1 MKRVKFVS
9 AIILLLA
16 IAAISMTACDPEA
29 IKDVLDKTV
38 WTYSATGETE
48 INLNFAAVK
57 KEDFKGIYEWDIKV
71 TENSETKTYN
81 VKYYADG
88 TGDVKKTK
96 SVIISGDKTFA
107 VLSLK
112 PSTGDPAGY
121 YIDETA
127 KTATQTYKQEY
138 AAMLNAI
145 MYAGKYGMVNLI
157 DEEDNLPNWTFV
169 AKRDDVSISDKDGKA
184 LDTVEYEYVGALETE
199 YPSDDVKLLL
209 NFKKVITPVLYR
221 MLYNIY
227 ENGALKTTIEVFIT
241 LHTESVTEA
250 DFAIP
255 TAEAGYTI
263 E

>member
-29 IKDVLDKTV
+29 INDALKKAV
-38 WTYSATGETE
+38 WEYSATGETE

-81 VKYYADG
+81 VKFYADG

-107 VLSLK
+107 VLSLR
-112 PSTGDPAGY
+112 PSTGDATGY

-127 KTATQTYKQEY
+127 KTATQTYKQEFSG
-138 AAMLNAI
+138 MLSAV
-145 MYAGKYGMVNLI
+145 MYVGMYGMMNFTNEN
-157 DEEDNLPNWTFV
+157 DDLPNWSFV
-169 AKRDDVSISDKDGKA
+169 EKRDAVSISDKDGNA
-184 LDTVEYEYVGALETE
+184 MDTVEYEYVGVRQEGF
-199 YPSDDVKLLL
+199 PSDDVRILL
-209 NFKKVITPVLYR
+209 NFKKVITPMLYR
-221 MLYNIY
+221 MLYNVY
-227 ENGALKTTIEVFIT
+227 EDDVLKTTIEIFIT
-241 LHTESVTEA
+241 MHTESVTEA